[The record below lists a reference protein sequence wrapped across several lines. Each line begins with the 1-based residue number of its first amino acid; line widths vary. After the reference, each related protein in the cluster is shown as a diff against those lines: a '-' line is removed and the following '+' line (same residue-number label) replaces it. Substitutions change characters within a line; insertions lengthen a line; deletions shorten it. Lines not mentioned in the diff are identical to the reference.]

1 MDQKLESKLQE
12 FSEARRNG
20 FLKVKEFKDRGENI
34 VGIFCTYTPK
44 ELVYAAGAYPV
55 SLCSISEETIPAS
68 EKHLPKNLCPLIKAS
83 YGFALTD
90 KCPYMY
96 FSDLVIGETT
106 CDGKKKM
113 YEYLREIKDVHV
125 MQLPHNRE
133 NKFAQKMWE
142 EEIRV
147 LKNKLEEKFNSEIT
161 EKKLK
166 EAIKL
171 CNEEREVLKEFY
183 SLGKMVPP
191 VISGYEMQKVLQGV
205 NYTFDKKEQNENVRR
220 LIENYKKKYENKE
233 YVASENAPRIL
244 ITGCPLGGVV
254 DKIIKPIEEAGAIV
268 VAYEN
273 CSGAKNL
280 EELVDETIDPIEA
293 LGKKYLNIPCSI
305 MSPNTG
311 RNEMIERLVD
321 EYKVDGVIEIVLQ
334 SCHTYAVET
343 HSVRRFLNER
353 AIPFMSLETDYSQSD
368 NGQVK
373 TRLEAFIEML

>member
-1 MDQKLESKLQE
+1 MDQKLEAKFQE

-20 FLKVKEFKDRGENI
+20 FLRVKEFKDQGKNI

-113 YEYLREIKDVHV
+113 YEYLGELKDVHV
-125 MQLPHNRE
+125 MQLPHNNE
-133 NKFAQKMWE
+133 NIYAKKLWE

-147 LKNKLEEKFNSEIT
+147 LQKKLEEKFNTEIT
-161 EKKLK
+161 EEKLK
-166 EAIKL
+166 ESIRL
-171 CNEEREVLKEFY
+171 CNEERQILKEFY
-183 SLGKMVPP
+183 SLGKLVPP
-191 VISGYEMQKVLQGV
+191 PISGYEMQKVLQGV
-205 NYTFDKKEQNENVRR
+205 NYTFDKHEQNENVKK
-220 LIENYKKKYENKE
+220 LIADLKAKHERGEST
-233 YVASENAPRIL
+233 VSPDAPRIL

-254 DKIIKPIEEAGAIV
+254 DKIIKPIEEAGAV
-268 VAYEN
+268 VVTFEN

-280 EELVDETIDPIEA
+280 EELVDETIDPIVA
-293 LGKKYLNIPCSI
+293 LGEKYLNIPCSI
-305 MSPNTG
+305 MSPNRG
-311 RNEMIERLVD
+311 RNELIERLVE
-321 EYKVDGVIEIVLQ
+321 EYKVDGVIEVVLQ

-353 AIPFMSLETDYSQSD
+353 DIPFMSLETDYSQSD
-368 NGQVK
+368 NGQIK
-373 TRLEAFIEML
+373 TRMEAFIEML